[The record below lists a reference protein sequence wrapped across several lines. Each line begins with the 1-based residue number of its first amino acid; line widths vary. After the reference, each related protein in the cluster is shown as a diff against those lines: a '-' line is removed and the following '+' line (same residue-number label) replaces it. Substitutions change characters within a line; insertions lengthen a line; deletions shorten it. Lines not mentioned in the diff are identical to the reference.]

1 MLGNLS
7 KIITPLALS
16 MSLLTVPSM
25 AFAEKVDAKYEKAVK
40 QEKLEKLNEKLDYLR
55 EQVRKT
61 KDFDKAMKITIEKYN
76 NLKVVNSDGED
87 GKPINALSNEE
98 GWITFTDELFT
109 MMKVINMCLLDIG
122 SGMRKKVL
130 SDATHTI
137 S

>member
-61 KDFDKAMKITIEKYN
+61 KDFDKAMKITIEKYS
-76 NLKVVNSDGED
+76 NLKV
-87 GKPINALSNEE
+87 
-98 GWITFTDELFT
+98 
-109 MMKVINMCLLDIG
+109 
-122 SGMRKKVL
+122 
-130 SDATHTI
+130 
-137 S
+137 

>member
-61 KDFDKAMKITIEKYN
+61 KDFDKA
-76 NLKVVNSDGED
+76 
-87 GKPINALSNEE
+87 
-98 GWITFTDELFT
+98 
-109 MMKVINMCLLDIG
+109 
-122 SGMRKKVL
+122 RQ
-130 SDATHTI
+130 
-137 S
+137 